1 MAKKMSGKGVKGQKF
16 VAADEAYDKK
26 TAKKE
31 MKSMK
36 TAGVATAMK
45 KAKKDEGYSKKPK
58 VKAQKKM
65 NKLDLK
71 RGQVY

>member
-1 MAKKMSGKGVKGQKF
+1 MKPKGKVVSGKKY

-36 TAGVATAMK
+36 TAGVA
-45 KAKKDEGYSKKPK
+45 KALKNSQKEMGYSKKPR
-58 VKAQKKM
+58 VKPQKKG
-65 NKLDLK
+65 K
-71 RGQVY
+71 